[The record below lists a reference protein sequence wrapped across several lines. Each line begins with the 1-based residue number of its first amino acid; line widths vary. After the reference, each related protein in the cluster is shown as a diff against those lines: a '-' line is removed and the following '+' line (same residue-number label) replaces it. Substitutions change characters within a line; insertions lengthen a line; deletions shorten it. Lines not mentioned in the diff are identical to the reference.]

1 MSNRPTCKV
10 DQFGS
15 KEWYLNDVLHRENG
29 PAIEWYDGMQ
39 SWYLNGKYYCEDGH
53 DMRVFIIGLL
63 KWIRDVNS
71 LQNDVLTPTLP

>member
-15 KEWYLNDVLHRENG
+15 KEWYLNDVLHREDG

-53 DMRVFIIGLL
+53 DARVFIIGLL